1 VLDRE
6 VFSIGSLCK
15 ETKPMSSI
23 ANILILRIPFVIFL
37 LALPL
42 APGMAQKRR
51 IPSGGRLA
59 VVIDERLAAL
69 RDAPDPSA
77 KLLHRLSRG
86 RLVAVLGGLRN
97 RDGLTFLHVAV
108 TRRTK
113 GWLQTESVIAPWR
126 AEDDDRS
133 LRLIRSSEDFDRIAR
148 ARLFLD
154 AFPRSPLR
162 PQTLLIFGDAAEQA
176 AEKLSREAGRR
187 LDRNEMTA
195 GGAPDFSYFLNY
207 NGLDRYNRQDISF
220 TFDRTKNTFHYD
232 GAAWREIVRRHPQSP
247 EAAEARQRLA
257 ALPAP

>member
-1 VLDRE
+1 
-6 VFSIGSLCK
+6 
-15 ETKPMSSI
+15 MSSI
-23 ANILILRIPFVIFL
+23 ANILVLRILFLIFL
-37 LALPL
+37 QALPL

-51 IPSGGRLA
+51 VPSGGRLA

-97 RDGLTFLHVAV
+97 REGLTFLHVAV

-162 PQTLLIFGDAAEQA
+162 PQGLLLFGDAAEAA

-187 LDRNEMTA
+187 LEQNEMTA
-195 GGAPDFSYFLNY
+195 GGAPEFSYFLNY
-207 NGLDRYNRQDISF
+207 NGLDRYNRLDITF
-220 TFDRTKNTFHYD
+220 IFDRASKSFHYD
-232 GAAWREIVRRHPQSP
+232 GAAWREIVRRYPQSP
-247 EAAEARQRLA
+247 EAAAARQRLG
-257 ALPAP
+257 LPH

>member
-1 VLDRE
+1 
-6 VFSIGSLCK
+6 
-15 ETKPMSSI
+15 MSSI
-23 ANILILRIPFVIFL
+23 LNILTFRISLLLLLLL
-37 LALPL
+37 LALQP
-42 APGMAQKRR
+42 APALAQKRR
-51 IPSGGRLA
+51 VPPGGRLA

-69 RDAPDPSA
+69 RIAPDPSA

-97 RDGLTFLHVAV
+97 RDGLIFLQVAV
-108 TRRTK
+108 TRRTR

-162 PQTLLIFGDAAEQA
+162 PQALLIFGDAAEQA
-176 AEKLSREAGRR
+176 AERLSREAGRR
-187 LDRNEMTA
+187 LDHNEMTA

-220 TFDRTKNTFHYD
+220 TFDRNTNTFHYD
-232 GAAWREIVRRHPQSP
+232 GAAWREIVRRYPDSP
-247 EAAEARQRLA
+247 EAAEARQRIA
-257 ALPAP
+257 ALLTR